1 MELSE
6 TIALGLL
13 WYVAF
18 LLSATCHEAAHALAA
33 KWGGD
38 LTAYSF
44 GQVSLNPAPH
54 IQREPFG
61 MVLVPWLSFLLLT
74 NGQWMMGWASAPY
87 DPYWA
92 RRHTRRSGWMALA
105 GPVANFILVL
115 VSGIV
120 IQVGIRTGLFQL
132 PGSLGMSHLVEA
144 SGGLAAGFATFF
156 SILFSLNLLLG
167 TFNLMPF
174 PPLDGFSVLN
184 IVVPESGAH
193 KLMDL
198 RDSLGPYMMLG
209 MFAAWKVFD
218 FAYQPIFFV
227 ALSILYPGEVFGR

>member
-1 MELSE
+1 MEISE
-6 TIALGLL
+6 SIALGML

-61 MVLVPWLSFLLLT
+61 MVVMPWLSFLL
-74 NGQWMMGWASAPY
+74 GGWMMGWASAPY
-87 DPYWA
+87 DPFWA
-92 RRHTRRSGWMALA
+92 RRHPRRSGWMALA
-105 GPVANFILVL
+105 GPVANFILVI
-115 VSGIV
+115 VAGVV
-120 IQVGIRTGLFQL
+120 IQTGLRTGTFLL
-132 PGSLGMSHLVEA
+132 PGSLGMSRLVEA
-144 SGGLAAGFATFF
+144 SGGIAGGFATFF

-167 TFNLMPF
+167 TFNLIPF

-184 IVVPESGAH
+184 IVLPEGSAL
-193 KLMDL
+193 KLMDF
-198 RDSLGPYMMLG
+198 RDTLGPYMMLG
-209 MFAAWKVFD
+209 MLVAWKVFD
-218 FAYQPIFFV
+218 YVYVPIFSI
-227 ALSILYPGEVFGR
+227 ALHILYPGEVFGR

>member
-1 MELSE
+1 MEMSQS
-6 TIALGLL
+6 IALGML

-54 IQREPFG
+54 MQRETFG
-61 MVLVPWLSFLLLT
+61 MVVMPWLSFLL
-74 NGQWMMGWASAPY
+74 GGWMMGWASAPY

-92 RRHTRRSGWMALA
+92 RRHPRRSGWMALA
-105 GPVANFILVL
+105 GPVANFILAV
-115 VSGIV
+115 VAGIV
-120 IQVGIRTGLFQL
+120 IQVGLRTGTFLL
-132 PGSLGMSHLVEA
+132 PGSLGMARLVEA
-144 SGGLAAGFATFF
+144 DGGIASGFATFF

-167 TFNLMPF
+167 SFNLIPF

-184 IVVPESGAH
+184 IVLPEGSAL

-209 MFAAWKVFD
+209 MLVAWQVFD
-218 FAYQPIFFV
+218 YVYAPIFSV
-227 ALSILYPGEVFGR
+227 ALHILYPGEVFGR